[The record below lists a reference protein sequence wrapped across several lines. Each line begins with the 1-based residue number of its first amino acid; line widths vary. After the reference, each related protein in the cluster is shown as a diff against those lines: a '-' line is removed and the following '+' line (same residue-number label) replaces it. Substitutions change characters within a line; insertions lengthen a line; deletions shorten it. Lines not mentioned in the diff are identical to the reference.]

1 MKVLIVEND
10 PKSSLE
16 LNGILVKNGFEV
28 AQAASVKNA
37 INTLQTDLSVRL
49 IISDIN
55 MPESTG
61 FDLLKYLHNNR
72 MHGKIPILMCSDT
85 GNRESVLKSMKM
97 GARDFIVKPVNPDIL
112 MEKIGKILHPKGA
125 PRIMVVDDD
134 EFVLEILE
142 KIIKRDGFEVIAV
155 TSASDALQTLETEKV
170 EVIISDIVMPEMDGM
185 ELLVN
190 VKMKFPKIRMLM
202 ITGHSGKYGK
212 ESVLDAGADGFISK
226 PFKNIE
232 ITRTLQRLIHNSK

>member
-16 LNGILVKNGFEV
+16 LNGILTKNGFEV
-28 AQAASVKNA
+28 AQATSVKSA
-37 INTLQTDLSVRL
+37 INTLQTDLSIGL

-55 MPESTG
+55 MPESDG
-61 FDLLKYLHNNR
+61 FDLLKYLRNNSIHR
-72 MHGKIPILMCSDT
+72 KTPILMCSAT
-85 GNRESVLKSMKM
+85 GDKESVLKSVKL
-97 GARDFIVKPVNPDIL
+97 GAKDYIIKPVNPNIL
-112 MEKIGKILHPKGA
+112 MEKIARITRPKSA
-125 PRIMVVDDD
+125 PRVMVVDDD
-134 EFVLEILE
+134 ELILEILE
-142 KIIKRDGFEVIAV
+142 KIIKRDGYEVIAY
-155 TSASDALQTLETEKV
+155 TSARKALQALETEEV

-190 VKMKFPKIRMLM
+190 VKTRFPKIHMLM

-232 ITRTLQRLIHNSK
+232 IIRTLQKLIHQS